1 MRSCRTS
8 CLGHGRRGSPGMPA
22 AQPSVLRAP
31 LMHRRCCRRAPR
43 EPRAARPLHASP
55 AWVRRWP
62 GEAQLRGSSAR
73 LQMRGPL
80 WPRRRP
86 DGLARVLGVLHAPA
100 CGAPVAAAHARATR
114 PPASGHAPP
123 PDVAR
128 CRAAG
133 RGVRHGCRVLPSALA
148 LCAGPTPRALPSV
161 AAALAQRHLSRE
173 CGLRPRALMRG
184 PQQVS

>member
-73 LQMRGPL
+73 LQMCGPL

-86 DGLARVLGVLHAPA
+86 DGFTRVLRVLHAPA

-123 PDVAR
+123 PTKVP
-128 CRAAG
+128 
-133 RGVRHGCRVLPSALA
+133 L
-148 LCAGPTPRALPSV
+148 RALSPVCACVRDARHAVEGLHWGTVPSCRTN
-161 AAALAQRHLSRE
+161 LWSL
-173 CGLRPRALMRG
+173 PR
-184 PQQVS
+184 